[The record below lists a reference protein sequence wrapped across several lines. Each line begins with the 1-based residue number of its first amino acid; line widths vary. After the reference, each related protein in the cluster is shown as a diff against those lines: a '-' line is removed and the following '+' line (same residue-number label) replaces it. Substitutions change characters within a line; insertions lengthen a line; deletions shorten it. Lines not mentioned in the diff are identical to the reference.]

1 MLFVLEQIAPHPK
14 MSLSLFQIYRSPP
27 HKQPIAASQRQFVAQ
42 WKRIN
47 SQLGLLLVE
56 CGKSVM
62 CQNKRENSRR
72 ESVLLYLY
80 LDVSILRWFIQLESA
95 LLASSC
101 PPPTADQSLGAV
113 RVSVCV
119 CACIFF
125 CNFFPPKMNWRFCF
139 SRGFDK
145 NSVVSTADIFGA
157 RSKVVRCITAV
168 DGSMWVFNLFIQKD
182 LK

>member
-14 MSLSLFQIYRSPP
+14 MSLSLVQIYRSPP

-113 RVSVCV
+113 SVCV
-119 CACIFF
+119 CVHAFSSAISS
-125 CNFFPPKMNWRFCF
+125 PPKMNWRFCF

-145 NSVVSTADIFGA
+145 NSVVSTAADIFGA
-157 RSKVVRCITAV
+157 RSEVVRCITAV